1 MEGRK
6 FLTDLVV
13 SPLTSQAI
21 LGIDFLQA
29 QKATIDLGHRLLHLR
44 ESSCDIP
51 LVTPESTPLPMI
63 EQHVRIAN
71 TVEVPPRCMMEVT
84 SRVETDVELVWLV
97 EEVML
102 KHVPVAIARAIV
114 EPRSSMI
121 PVCVLNLLGEPVT
134 LYAGSIFAS
143 MTPSRPP
150 AELPLR
156 AMEGGTAQVIS
167 EEKLCMLCQL
177 VEESGA
183 ELDSGEKEIFYDL
196 LSPVLMSYIASSTA
210 DLGKTNK
217 LRHHIDT
224 GSSPPIKLPV

>member
-1 MEGRK
+1 
-6 FLTDLVV
+6 
-13 SPLTSQAI
+13 
-21 LGIDFLQA
+21 
-29 QKATIDLGHRLLHLR
+29 
-44 ESSCDIP
+44 
-51 LVTPESTPLPMI
+51 
-63 EQHVRIAN
+63 
-71 TVEVPPRCMMEVT
+71 MMEVT
-84 SRVETDVELVWLV
+84 SRVETDVERVWLV
-97 EEVML
+97 EEVMQ
-102 KHVPVAIARAIV
+102 KHVPVAITRAIV
-114 EPRSSMI
+114 EPRSFMI

-143 MTPSRPP
+143 MMPSHPP
-150 AELPLR
+150 AEVPLR
-156 AMEGGTAQVIS
+156 AMEGCTAQVIS

-224 GSSPPIKLPV
+224 GSSPPIKQPV